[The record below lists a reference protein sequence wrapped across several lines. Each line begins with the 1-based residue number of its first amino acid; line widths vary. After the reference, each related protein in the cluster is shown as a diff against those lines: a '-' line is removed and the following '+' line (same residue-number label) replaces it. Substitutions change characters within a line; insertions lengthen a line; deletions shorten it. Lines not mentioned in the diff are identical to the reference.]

1 MIETFLASMEIK
13 LAPGDGTGEVSGYG
27 AVFGNQ
33 DSHGDVI
40 LPGAFAHALAGH
52 KAAGTMP
59 ALYVEHGPVLGGS
72 LLPDGVWTHMEEDAT
87 GLKVRGRISAL
98 DTDHGKR
105 IRSLVQDGALSG
117 MSIGFKVGAGNATV
131 GKKAGEPR
139 RTISSFDKL
148 YEVSLVNSPSNTL
161 ARVDGIKGLLALA
174 DKDAALGAVVSAI
187 ALHAQSMSGGDSSAA
202 NAARFRETAE
212 ERAQMLTHL
221 QDAHHA
227 LSGSRMPAGL
237 KAAPT
242 TIREME
248 TALRELGFS
257 RSQATDI
264 ATRGFK
270 ATQTRDG
277 DAEPGANPP
286 GFAEAA
292 LRAGLV
298 AEAKAALCAEIGD
311 LSGFTLPKF

>member
-13 LAPGDGTGEVSGYG
+13 LASGDGTGEVTGYG

-40 LPGAFAHALAGH
+40 LPGAFAHALAEH

-117 MSIGFKVGAGNATV
+117 MSIGFKVGAGNAAV

-139 RTISSFDKL
+139 RTIRSFDKL

-161 ARVDGIKGLLALA
+161 ARVDGIKGLLAMA
-174 DKDAALGAVVSAI
+174 EKDTALGAVVSAI
-187 ALHAQSMSGGDSSAA
+187 TLHTQCMSGGDSP
-202 NAARFRETAE
+202 TAD
-212 ERAQMLTHL
+212 ERARMLAHL

-270 ATQTRDG
+270 ATAPRDG
-277 DAEPGANPP
+277 AAAQIAEAISL
-286 GFAEAA
+286 EQAA
-292 LRAGLV
+292 LRAGLM
-298 AEAKAALCAEIGD
+298 AEIGD

>member
-1 MIETFLASMEIK
+1 MIETFLASMELK
-13 LAPGDGTGEVSGYG
+13 LATGDVPGEVEGYG

-40 LPGAFAHALAGH
+40 LPGAFQAPLAAH
-52 KAAGTMP
+52 KSAGTMP
-59 ALYVEHGPVLGGS
+59 VMYVMHGPALGGS
-72 LLPDGVWTHMEEDAT
+72 LLPDGVWTHMEEDAV
-87 GLKVRGRISAL
+87 GLRMKGRISAM

-117 MSIGFKVGAGNATV
+117 MSIGFKVGAGNAV
-131 GKKAGEPR
+131 LGKKAGEPR
-139 RTISSFDKL
+139 RSIKSFENVF
-148 YEVSLVNSPSNTL
+148 EVSLVTSPSNAL
-161 ARVDGIKGLLALA
+161 AKVDGIKALLAVA
-174 DKDAALGAVVSAI
+174 EKDTALGAVVSAI
-187 ALHAQSMSGGDSSAA
+187 TLHTQCMSGGDSP
-202 NAARFRETAE
+202 TAD
-212 ERAQMLTHL
+212 ERAQMLAHL

-277 DAEPGANPP
+277 AAEQ
-286 GFAEAA
+286 AA

-298 AEAKAALCAEIGD
+298 SEIGN